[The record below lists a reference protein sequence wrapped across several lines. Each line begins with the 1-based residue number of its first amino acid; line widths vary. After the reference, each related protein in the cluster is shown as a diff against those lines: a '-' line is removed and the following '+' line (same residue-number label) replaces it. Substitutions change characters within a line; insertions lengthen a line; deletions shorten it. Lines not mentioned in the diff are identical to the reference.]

1 MTNKYEK
8 DIHHYGVKGM
18 KWGVRKQYEPKGN
31 RSGRTLK
38 SNESKLRSK
47 VRETSYAVAAKIN
60 PRELK
65 YSVKRATTIHRDADE
80 EYEKLIYNS
89 MKESGTVPTN
99 QKLLD
104 VLNRQGIKKHKD
116 AKYDNIDDSDIQR
129 FKKYTDA
136 AVYSRTVNSY
146 LATGQPE
153 HISQKAKELK
163 DSISKNQISNQV
175 VFRSTNL
182 KFSTNGLGKK
192 LDSLGEEEMQKSFE
206 SFNKNFK
213 GKSFKETRVYST
225 STSPEFAIDTWR
237 KVNPNAAKTYN
248 AYMIIDCKGTP
259 GIMADGRTKG
269 GNKLVNTRSNQE
281 AILAPNKMTY
291 EKLTWDKDRKMFAIY
306 MRAE

>member
-1 MTNKYEK
+1 MNNSYL
-8 DIHHYGVKGM
+8 HHHGVKGM
-18 KWGVRKQYEPKGN
+18 KWGVRKKYEPKGN
-31 RSGRTLK
+31 RSGRILK
-38 SNESKLRSK
+38 DNESKWKTK
-47 VRETSYAVAAKIN
+47 VRETSYSLAAKVN

-65 YSVKRATTIHRDADE
+65 YSVKRATTLHREIDD

-99 QKLLD
+99 QKLMD
-104 VLNRQGIKKHKD
+104 VLNRQGIKRHKE

-136 AVYSRTVNSY
+136 AVYSRTINTY
-146 LATGQPE
+146 LATGEPK
-153 HISQKAKELK
+153 HVASKAQELK
-163 DSISKNQISNQV
+163 ASIGKNQISDQL

-192 LDSLGEEEMQKSFE
+192 LDTLGEEELSKSFE
-206 SFNKNFK
+206 SFNRNFK
-213 GKSFKETRVYST
+213 GKSFKETRIYST

-248 AYMIIDCKGTP
+248 SYMIIDCKGTP
-259 GIMADGRTKG
+259 GILADGRTKSG
-269 GNKLVNTRSNQE
+269 TKLVNTRSNQE

-306 MRAE
+306 MKAE

>member
-1 MTNKYEK
+1 MTNKHEEYLN
-8 DIHHYGVKGM
+8 HYGVKGM

-31 RSGRTLK
+31 RSARILK
-38 SNESKLRSK
+38 DNESKFRAK
-47 VRETSYAVAAKIN
+47 VRETSYAVASKIN

-104 VLNRQGIKKHKD
+104 VLNRQGIKRHKE

-136 AVYSRTVNSY
+136 AVYSRTINTY

-153 HISQKAKELK
+153 HVSQKAKELK
-163 DSISKNQISNQV
+163 DSIGKNQISNQV

-192 LDSLGEEEMQKSFE
+192 LDALGEEELRKSFE
-206 SFNKNFK
+206 SFNRNFK
-213 GKSFKETRVYST
+213 GKSFKENRIYST

-259 GIMADGRTKG
+259 GVLADGRTKS

-291 EKLTWDKDRKMFAIY
+291 ERLTWDKDRQMFAIY